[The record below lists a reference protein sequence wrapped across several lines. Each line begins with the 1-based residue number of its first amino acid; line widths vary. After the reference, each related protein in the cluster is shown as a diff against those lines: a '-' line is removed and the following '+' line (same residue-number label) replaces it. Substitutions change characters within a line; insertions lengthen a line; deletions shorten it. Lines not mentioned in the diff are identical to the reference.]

1 MTRTG
6 PKTDAMKALLIALAL
21 MASPAGAECLSTT
34 FDGAPISW
42 CSARSDQDVRLFLNG
57 ADGAPYGGFSAV
69 DAALAAKGEH
79 LVFAM
84 NAGMFHPDLSPVGL
98 YVEDGVQGHRI
109 VTRDGPGN
117 FGMLP
122 NGVFC
127 IGDGFRV
134 VESRSYAERPPACRY
149 ATQSG
154 PMLVIG
160 GELHPAFK
168 ADSTSYHIR
177 NGVGVSADGK
187 TAWFA
192 ISDTPVTFDLFA
204 RFFRDQLGARD
215 ALYFDGSISRMYAPE
230 LSRSGAGFAIGPI
243 VGLVEAD

>member
-1 MTRTG
+1 MRH
-6 PKTDAMKALLIALAL
+6 LFIALTL
-21 MASPAGAECLSTT
+21 MASPAGAECMASR
-34 FDGAPISW
+34 FEDAPITW
-42 CSARSDQDVRLFLNG
+42 CKVTADEDVRLFLNDR
-57 ADGAPYGGFSAV
+57 DGTPYGGFAAV
-69 DAALAAKGEH
+69 DAALAAKGQH
-79 LVFAM
+79 LAFAM
-84 NAGMFHPDLSPVGL
+84 NAGMFQPDLSPVGL
-98 YVEDGVQGHRI
+98 YVEDGVQGHKI

-117 FGMLP
+117 FGLLP

-127 IGDGFRV
+127 IGERFSV
-134 VESRSYAERPPACRY
+134 VESRAYAAHPPECRH

-154 PMLVIG
+154 PMLVIDG
-160 GELHPAFK
+160 ALHPAFK

-192 ISDTPVTFDLFA
+192 ISDRPVTFDLFA
-204 RFFRDQLGARD
+204 RFFRDQLGAKD

-230 LSRSGAGFAIGPI
+230 LGRSGAGFAIGPI

>member
-1 MTRTG
+1 MGRTA
-6 PKTDAMKALLIALAL
+6 PKTETMKPLLIALAL
-21 MASPAGAECLSTT
+21 MASPAGAECMSTT

-42 CSARSDQDVRLFLNG
+42 CSATSDQDVRLFLNG
-57 ADGAPYGGFSAV
+57 ADGTPYGGFAAV
-69 DAALAAKGEH
+69 DAALANQGKH

-84 NAGMFHPDLSPVGL
+84 NAGMFRSDKSPVGL
-98 YVEDGVQGHRI
+98 YIEDGVQGHRI

-134 VESRSYAERPPACRY
+134 VESRSFATKPQDCRY

-154 PMLVIG
+154 PMLVIDG
-160 GELHPAFK
+160 ALHPAFK
-168 ADSTSYHIR
+168 AESTSYHIR

-204 RFFRDQLGARD
+204 RFFRDQLGARN